1 MKYAPLLLGFA
12 IFMASVVGAVA
23 EPPPD
28 VLVVLLEEAN
38 GNKSAHWQ
46 KSPHESCLRFLRE
59 YRQILRTGGTV
70 TLTFESPPRVTGNV
84 LAASCILP
92 DGTIEGDIQLTP
104 KQITI
109 ITQSFSP

>member
-1 MKYAPLLLGFA
+1 MTRYCLSLA
-12 IFMASVVGAVA
+12 ILMTSVVAAAA
-23 EPPPD
+23 EPSPD
-28 VLVVLLEEAN
+28 VLVVLLEESN

-46 KSPHESCLRFLRE
+46 KSPHESCLRFLKE

-70 TLTFESPPRVTGNV
+70 TLTFEAPPKVTGNI

-104 KQITI
+104 KQITT

>member
-1 MKYAPLLLGFA
+1 MKYPTLLLGLA
-12 IFMASVVGAVA
+12 ILMASVVAAAA
-23 EPPPD
+23 EQPPD
-28 VLVVLLEEAN
+28 VLVVLLEESN
-38 GNKSAHWQ
+38 GNKGAHWQ
-46 KSPHESCLRFLRE
+46 KSPHESCLQFLRE

-70 TLTFESPPRVTGNV
+70 TLTFESPRVTGNV